1 MYIITRFIAA
11 IIPACLLSVAVLISG
26 VHYDAAQAKSRAAVA
41 AACGK
46 ELQKQCT
53 SVPVLATTCSSVS
66 KKQNFR
72 EDVLHWRITLCACVI
87 EMQCSGAKAP
97 SRVRATFLDV

>member
-1 MYIITRFIAA
+1 MEFKMYVITRIIAA

-41 AACGK
+41 AAC
-46 ELQKQCT
+46 
-53 SVPVLATTCSSVS
+53 
-66 KKQNFR
+66 
-72 EDVLHWRITLCACVI
+72 
-87 EMQCSGAKAP
+87 QCSGAKAP